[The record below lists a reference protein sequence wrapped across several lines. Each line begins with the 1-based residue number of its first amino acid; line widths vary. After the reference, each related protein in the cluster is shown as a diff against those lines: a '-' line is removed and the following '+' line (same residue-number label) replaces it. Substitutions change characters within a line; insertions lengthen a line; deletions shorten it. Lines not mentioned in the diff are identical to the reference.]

1 MRSYLYT
8 NPNGLT
14 ITLGPAPYFVEKTE
28 GIETPEWENLETKA
42 PLQDG
47 TTDIGGNFAPRDI
60 TIEGALSAVP
70 NDIVGITTSR
80 RLMIQALNPK
90 DGVGTLDYTN
100 DAGVWRINAK
110 PVGSP
115 VFAPREAGEP
125 YQRFMV
131 TFRAADPHWMDVTAT
146 SETLTGEG
154 SGLAIPAAGIGIPV
168 GGLAVETIAT
178 INGKSIIVENAG
190 DVECPILIRF
200 YGETINPKITNV
212 TTGEYIRIVK
222 TIAVGDY
229 VEVNTAF
236 GSKTVII
243 SESGSIT
250 NATMYLDLLSTFFQ
264 LAPGNNEIKFT
275 DEGAAVGSSAVITY
289 RNRYIGV

>member
-115 VFAPREAGEP
+115 VFAPKEAGDP
-125 YQRFMV
+125 YQRFQI
-131 TFRAADPHWMDVTAT
+131 TFRAADPHWMDIAETT
-146 SETLTGEG
+146 ETLTEDGE
-154 SGLAIPAAGIGIPV
+154 GLAIPEEGIGIPV
-168 GGLAVETIAT
+168 DGIAVEVAAT
-178 INGKSIIVENAG
+178 INGKSVIVENLG
-190 DVECPILIRF
+190 DVACPLCIRF
-200 YGETINPKITNV
+200 YGETTNPKILNV

-222 TIAVGDY
+222 TIAF
-229 VEVNTAF
+229 A
-236 GSKTVII
+236 
-243 SESGSIT
+243 
-250 NATMYLDLLSTFFQ
+250 
-264 LAPGNNEIKFT
+264 LAYMRF
-275 DEGAAVGSSAVITY
+275 S
-289 RNRYIGV
+289 